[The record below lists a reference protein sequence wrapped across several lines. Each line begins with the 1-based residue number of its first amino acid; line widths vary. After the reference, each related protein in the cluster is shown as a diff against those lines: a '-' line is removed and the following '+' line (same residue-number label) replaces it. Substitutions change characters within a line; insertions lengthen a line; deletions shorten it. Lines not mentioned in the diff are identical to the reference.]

1 MDDSS
6 TKKLKVDLTKIPY
19 QIDVAIRSH
28 LPFLDKTGVLLL
40 QELLFSSLETNVE
53 ELADSLELPISEVE
67 EGLSQLVPLALF
79 VQDGSKLSINKERRR
94 VLETEAARFEEG
106 FHPDLQF
113 LKTRLSFLSPSVLL
127 DWYVVPRTCHDIFS
141 SLIEKHFFHPRYF
154 HRHLD
159 DLQFADPRL
168 QTIVSALYR
177 SDELAL
183 SFLDLQI
190 GFGIS
195 REELHTLILQLEY
208 HFVAFIKYVP
218 TEEGWEEFI
227 VPLKEW
233 TDYMHYVEK
242 GVEPATFAVKESKE
256 YPKPQRGIELRER
269 QIKGVERRLKEAK
282 VGAWIPVEQFLMH
295 LDVPMQEPHEPFLE
309 SKGRRWL
316 YSMPVHTPEERAT
329 FRSLLFERFAKN
341 GALKVGEKDGK
352 WYFSLTPKSIDYL
365 S

>member
-6 TKKLKVDLTKIPY
+6 NKKIKVDLTKIPY
-19 QIDVAIRSH
+19 QTDVALRSS
-28 LPFLDKTGVLLL
+28 LPFLDAIGVLLL
-40 QELLFSSLETNVE
+40 QELLFSSLETTVE
-53 ELADSLELPISEVE
+53 ELADSLELPFSEVK
-67 EGLSQLVPLALF
+67 EGLSQLIPLALF
-79 VQDGSKLSINKERRR
+79 TQNGSKLTINKERRK
-94 VLETEAARFEEG
+94 VLETEGARFEDD

-113 LKTRLSFLSPSVLL
+113 LKTRLSFLPPSVLL

-141 SLIEKHFFHPRYF
+141 SLVEKHFFHPRYF
-154 HRHLD
+154 YRHLD
-159 DLQFADPRL
+159 ELQFADPRL

-183 SFLDLQI
+183 SFLELQI

-208 HFVAFIKYVP
+208 HFVAFIKYVK
-218 TEEGWEEFI
+218 TDEGWEEWV

-233 TDYMHYVEK
+233 SDYICYVEK
-242 GVEPATFAVKESKE
+242 GVQPVSYAVKESKE
-256 YPKPQRGIELRER
+256 YPKPQRGLELRER

-282 VGAWIPVEQFLMH
+282 VGEWIPVEQFLLH
-295 LDVPMQEPHEPFLE
+295 LDVPMNEPHEPVLE

-352 WYFSLTPKSIDYL
+352 WYFSLTPKSTDYL